1 MTERRRAVR
10 FEGLTVD
17 VPVRSVD
24 EARPFYEWLLGRPAD
39 LTPAPGTLEWILNA
53 APQIALRV
61 VADDALAG
69 SAHVGIGVADLRAL
83 RALLERDRSVPD
95 IRTVPGVI
103 ALLELSDGDGNRV
116 VYWEDLLD
124 RA

>member
-1 MTERRRAVR
+1 MQ
-10 FEGLTVD
+10 FQGLTVD

-24 EARPFYEWLLGRPAD
+24 EARPFYEWLFGRPAD
-39 LTPAPGTLEWILNA
+39 LTPAAQTLEWILNA

-61 VADDALAG
+61 VAADDALAG
-69 SAHVGIGVADLRAL
+69 NAHVGIGVADLRAQ

-103 ALLELSDGDGNRV
+103 ALLELADGDGNRI

>member
-1 MTERRRAVR
+1 VQFR
-10 FEGLTVD
+10 GLTVD
-17 VPVRSVD
+17 VPVSSTD
-24 EARPFYEWLLGRPAD
+24 EARPFYEWLLGRTAD
-39 LTPAPGTLEWILNA
+39 LTPAPETLEWILNA

-61 VADDALAG
+61 VADQALAG
-69 SAHVGIGVADLRAL
+69 SAQIGIGVADLREQ
-83 RALLERDRSVPD
+83 RALLERDRSVPG

-103 ALLELSDGDGNRV
+103 ALLELADGDGNKV

>member
-1 MTERRRAVR
+1 VQFR
-10 FEGLTVD
+10 GLTVD

-39 LTPAPGTLEWILNA
+39 LTPAPQTLEWILNSE
-53 APQIALRV
+53 PQIALRV
-61 VADDALAG
+61 VADPSLAG
-69 SAHVGIGVADLRAL
+69 SAQIGVGVADLREQREAL
-83 RALLERDRSVPD
+83 ARARPVPE

-103 ALLELSDGDGNRV
+103 ALLELADDDGNKV

-124 RA
+124 RS